1 MKGVEI
7 KDAEEAI
14 ESELDKVRS
23 QLIDEREL
31 QKVKNKTE
39 SVMAFED
46 MSVMNRAG
54 SLAFYELL
62 GDGQLMNEEFKRYQD
77 VTTEDLQ
84 RIAKDVLK
92 DTNSNTIWYL
102 AN

>member
-1 MKGVEI
+1 MRK
-7 KDAEEAI
+7 
-14 ESELDKVRS
+14 SL
-23 QLIDEREL
+23 LDEREL

-62 GDGQLMNEEFKRYQD
+62 GDGELMNTEFQKYQQVNAED
-77 VTTEDLQ
+77 LHRIANEVLTTE
-84 RIAKDVLK
+84 
-92 DTNSNTIWYL
+92 NSNTLWYL
-102 AN
+102 SDNQ

>member
-1 MKGVEI
+1 VKGVEM
-7 KDAEEAI
+7 KHAEDAI
-14 ESELDKVRS
+14 EFELNKVRNE
-23 QLIDEREL
+23 LIDEREL

-62 GDGQLMNEEFKRYQD
+62 GDGNLMNEEFKKYQE
-77 VTTEDLQ
+77 VTTADLQ
-84 RIAKDVLK
+84 RIANDVLK
-92 DTNSNTIWYL
+92 DTNSNTIWYM